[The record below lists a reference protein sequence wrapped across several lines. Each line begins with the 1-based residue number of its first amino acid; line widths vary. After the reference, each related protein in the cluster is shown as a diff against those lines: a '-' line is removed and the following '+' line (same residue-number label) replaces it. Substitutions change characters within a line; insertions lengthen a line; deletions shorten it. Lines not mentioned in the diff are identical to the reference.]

1 MLFDVFLESG
11 TLFHTN
17 DAVKPRGFC
26 LLFLHPN
33 QIFKRNNASVA
44 LFSYSQCSS
53 LVSRK
58 LKCVIILQ
66 FFGRA
71 FELSPG
77 LIFQI
82 FNSFPLLSSFIL
94 VIIADLESRSKEV
107 SNFYQK
113 IIIKAIKET
122 KRKLLPTHWES
133 TLSTS
138 TYKSIEGKLSDLIL
152 LLLMMCP
159 VYTLWRNK
167 V

>member
-17 DAVKPRGFC
+17 DVVKPRGFC

-66 FFGRA
+66 FFGRP

-82 FNSFPLLSSFIL
+82 PFNPFPLLSSFIL
-94 VIIADLESRSKEV
+94 VIIAGLESRSKEV

-113 IIIKAIKET
+113 IIIKAIRET
-122 KRKLLPTHWES
+122 RKRNHSRHTES
-133 TLSTS
+133 QL
-138 TYKSIEGKLSDLIL
+138 
-152 LLLMMCP
+152 
-159 VYTLWRNK
+159 
-167 V
+167 

>member
-82 FNSFPLLSSFIL
+82 SFKSFPLLSSFIL
-94 VIIADLESRSKEV
+94 VIIADLESRSKKV

-113 IIIKAIKET
+113 IIIKAIRET
-122 KRKLLPTHWES
+122 RKKNYSQHTES
-133 TLSTS
+133 QL
-138 TYKSIEGKLSDLIL
+138 
-152 LLLMMCP
+152 
-159 VYTLWRNK
+159 
-167 V
+167 